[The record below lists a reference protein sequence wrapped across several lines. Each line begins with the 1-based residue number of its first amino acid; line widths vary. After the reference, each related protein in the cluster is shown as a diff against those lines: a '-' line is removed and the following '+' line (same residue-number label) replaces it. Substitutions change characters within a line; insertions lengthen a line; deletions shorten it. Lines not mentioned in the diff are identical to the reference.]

1 MEAGGVIKEPATGFE
16 KAIEQANEEFRTLY
30 TEKMRY
36 LKKTDDRVTAA
47 KMVLMR
53 ARDIA
58 SEATG
63 KPITKPMNVFAYDYT
78 ARFWN
83 ACPVCG
89 GAVNQDSDGRK
100 WQGCRV
106 CSLLLNSDGVII
118 PMGYKGPV
126 PRAFK

>member
-1 MEAGGVIKEPATGFE
+1 MEASGVTKENGSGFE
-16 KAIEQANEEFRTLY
+16 QAIDQANDEFRTLY
-30 TEKMRY
+30 TDKMKY
-36 LKKTDDRVTAA
+36 VKKTDDRVTAA

-58 SEATG
+58 AEANG
-63 KPITKPMNVFAYDYT
+63 KPILKPLNVFAYDFT
-78 ARFWN
+78 AHYWN

-89 GAVNQDSDGRK
+89 GNVNQDTDGKK

-126 PRAFK
+126 PRAFR